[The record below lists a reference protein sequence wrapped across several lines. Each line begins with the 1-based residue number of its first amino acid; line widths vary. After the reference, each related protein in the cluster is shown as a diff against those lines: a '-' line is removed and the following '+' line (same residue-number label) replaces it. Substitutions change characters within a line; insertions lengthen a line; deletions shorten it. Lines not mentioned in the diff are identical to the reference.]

1 MIPPHHHPAQED
13 SMPLDPESQGIIN
26 LLAEVGFPD
35 IASST
40 PGDVRGFLAAMAA
53 GSPPGPDVAKVEN
66 IDAGGVPARVY
77 TPDGDGPKPVFVFY
91 HGGGWVLGSL
101 DESDAYCRVL
111 ANTTGAIVVSV
122 DYRMAPE
129 HVFPAAVD
137 DCFAATTWVAENAAS
152 LGGDAGR
159 LVIGGDSAG
168 GNLAAVV
175 AQLARDNGGPAI
187 RLQVLMCPVTDHD
200 FERASYNEN
209 ATGYLLHKDAMEWFF
224 DHYVPNAA
232 DRDDPRCSPLRGNL
246 AGLPPAYV
254 MTAGLDP
261 LCDEGD
267 AYAEALKAA
276 GVPVTYNTYPD
287 QFHDFQSMAGV
298 LPKGMAATEEIAAAV
313 KAAVA

>member
-1 MIPPHHHPAQED
+1 
-13 SMPLDPESQGIIN
+13 MPLDPESQGIITM
-26 LLAEVGFPD
+26 LADIGFPD
-35 IASST
+35 IAASK
-40 PGDVRGFLAAMAA
+40 PEDIRPFLAAMAA
-53 GSPPGPDVAKVEN
+53 GSPPGPEVAKVEN

-77 TPDGDGPKPVFVFY
+77 TPAGEGSKPLFVFY

-101 DESDAYCRVL
+101 DESDGYCRIL
-111 ANTTGAIVVSV
+111 ANATGAVVVSV

-137 DCFAATTWVAENAAS
+137 DCYAATVWAAANAAS
-152 LGGDAGR
+152 LGADAGR

-175 AQLARDNGGPAI
+175 AQIARDRGGPAI

-200 FERASYNEN
+200 FERPSYNEN
-209 ATGYLLHKDAMEWFF
+209 AIGYLLHKDAMQWFF
-224 DHYVPNAA
+224 DHYVPDPA
-232 DRDDPRCSPLRGNL
+232 DRDDPRVSPLKGSL
-246 AGLPPAYV
+246 AGLPAAYV
-254 MTAGLDP
+254 ITAGMDP

-267 AYAEALKAA
+267 AYAAALKAA
-276 GVPVTYNTYPD
+276 GVAVTYTTYPD
-287 QFHDFQSMAGV
+287 QFHDFNTMALV